1 MKSIAI
7 GLALTTLMLLA
18 NCSSERS
25 TGPLP
30 DNSPSHSLPDIKGTW
45 QGMLTFTAY
54 FDSDS
59 LDFEFV
65 RTRITFGD
73 SSWQY
78 YHMLPNGDVLAPW
91 YSCNS
96 SLSRYSVTDTSLHL
110 RDACIYQAIY
120 DGRIMFLTDYSL
132 ALDDERMVLRYS
144 RYNPLM
150 EAEVQQVVDLR
161 RISD

>member
-1 MKSIAI
+1 MKSLVI
-7 GLALTTLMLLA
+7 GWMLAALLLLTG
-18 NCSSERS
+18 CSSDRS
-25 TGPLP
+25 TEPIL
-30 DNSPSHSLPDIKGTW
+30 DNSPSPSVIDIRGVW

-65 RTRITFGD
+65 RTRITFAD

-91 YSCNS
+91 YICNS
-96 SLSRYSVTDTSLHL
+96 TQSRYSITDTSLHL

>member
-1 MKSIAI
+1 
-7 GLALTTLMLLA
+7 
-18 NCSSERS
+18 
-25 TGPLP
+25 
-30 DNSPSHSLPDIKGTW
+30 
-45 QGMLTFTAY
+45 MLTFTAY

-96 SLSRYSVTDTSLHL
+96 SLSRYNVTDTSLHL

-120 DGRIMFLTDYSL
+120 DGRIMYMPDYSL
-132 ALDDERMVLRYS
+132 DLDGERLVLRRS
-144 RYNPLM
+144 AYNSFM